1 MAQPRE
7 IPINPPMPPAAQ
19 IQAQTPLPSRSPPQS
34 EQDLLYTAKRRREE
48 EDPTAAGDTGES
60 APKRRAKAQDVIF
73 RILVPSRQIGKV
85 IGKAGHRIQKI
96 REDTE
101 ATIKIADAIIVSR
114 EASWILYID
123 FSI

>member
-1 MAQPRE
+1 MVVSCDLRVVTQP
-7 IPINPPMPPAAQ
+7 Q
-19 IQAQTPLPSRSPPQS
+19 H
-34 EQDLLYTAKRRREE
+34 DLFYIAKRRHEE

-60 APKRRAKAQDVIF
+60 APKRQAKAQDVIF

-101 ATIKIADAIIVSR
+101 ATIKIADAIIVVSW
-114 EASWILYID
+114 EASWI
-123 FSI
+123 